1 MQQDEFIQE
10 AVKIVDKAQAYGVTL
25 RVLGATAFRIHC
37 PEYVQVHIAMNRVL
51 TDIDFASYSKE
62 GKQVEQFFTKD
73 NFVSNRKQ
81 ASLTPGLFVGRHIYE
96 NNDTGLHVDIF
107 EDELNMCHKVSF
119 RNRLDVDYPTIPLAE
134 MALEKLQIVTLN
146 EKDIKDML
154 MLFAAH
160 PVGDQDKETINGAF
174 ISDIMSKDWGFYY
187 TTTVNLGKIRNGIER
202 YKQYFTAS
210 DVQTIDTRISQL
222 LQMIEQAPKSLKWK
236 TRATLGTRVQWY
248 NDVEE
253 VERADHLSDI
263 K

>member
-37 PEYVQVHIAMNRVL
+37 PEYVEAHIAMNRVL
-51 TDIDFASYSKE
+51 TDIDFATYSKE
-62 GKQVEQFFTKD
+62 GKRVEQFFTID
-73 NFVSNRKQ
+73 TFVSDRKQ

-96 NNDTGLHVDIF
+96 NPNTGLHVDIF

-119 RNRLDVDYPTIPLAE
+119 RNRLEVDKPTIPLAE

-160 PVGDQDKETINGAF
+160 PVGDQDKETINGVF

-187 TTTVNLGKIRNGIER
+187 TTTVNLGKIRSGIER
-202 YKQYFTAS
+202 YKQYFSAA
-210 DVQTIDTRISQL
+210 DVQTIDARISQL
-222 LQMIEQAPKSLKWK
+222 LQMIEKAPKSLKWK
-236 TRATLGTRVQWY
+236 SRAALGTRLQWY

-253 VERADHLSDI
+253 VERADHLSGI

>member
-1 MQQDEFIQE
+1 MQQNEFIKE
-10 AVKIVDKAQAYGVTL
+10 AITIVDKAQAFGITL

-37 PEYVQVHIAMNRVL
+37 PEYVEAHIAMDRVL

-62 GKQVEQFFTKD
+62 GKRVEQFFTTD
-73 NFVSNRKQ
+73 NFVSDRKQ

-96 NNDTGLHVDIF
+96 NNTTGLHVDIF

-119 RNRLDVDYPTIPLAE
+119 RNRLDVDCPTIPLAE
-134 MALEKLQIVTLN
+134 MALEKLQIVGLN

-160 PVGDQDKETINGAF
+160 PVGDHDKETINGAF
-174 ISDIMSKDWGFYY
+174 ISDIMCKDWGFYY

-202 YKQYFTAS
+202 YKQHFSAA
-210 DVQTIDTRISQL
+210 DVQTIDARISQL
-222 LQMIEQAPKSLKWK
+222 LQMIEKTPKSLKWK
-236 TRATLGTRVQWY
+236 SRAALGTRLQWY

-253 VERADHLSDI
+253 VERADHLTDI